1 MIALFAVRSLF
12 SPTLSHVHKFLMV
25 VCLVCIMGAA
35 FFCQQRVFRG
45 EKLSS
50 ISTYATDGTDV
61 SEFRDDKILQAVTW
75 NIAAV
80 NNNPFEYWIT
90 NEDSNYNKIMSRVS
104 GVIDNPGDLDV
115 PVHQIFTDS
124 MFDELA
130 ESMTSANWTGV
141 DETRDLWN
149 SQYRD
154 RKIIS
159 GFIKDG
165 ELGKKRLASMPDR
178 VTNTIN
184 TVNEG
189 VVMRPSV
196 INCYNSGDLGTMDQ
210 WWSQWRSFIFER
222 EVTIKKHG
230 VETVVKI
237 KDMLSKIKRSKYP
250 SITPE
255 EEAIS
260 IPLQTMCAAIF
271 DSILVAMMNA
281 IDVKSWQ
288 PMREDMCNKLNRK
301 KAERTMEIL
310 EKSYGNVDIQF
321 LQEVASSFADAA
333 KDKPLS
339 DLFDIFYPASM
350 DSDRDQ
356 NSFILLKKG
365 KFSDVSEVTVEVLK
379 QLETARQV
387 PIANGDLLALKCTD
401 SEDGTKYILA
411 SFHGDTNGLATV
423 PIVTAVQRYAAL
435 HSNYRLLFGLDA
447 NTYDTPEVDQQGMV
461 QFAQFYTEKKLNS
474 CYGQHPNPKN
484 FTTFHARTHLQPQ
497 LNKAV
502 KLEEKDFKGD
512 KNPKD
517 FILFFDTDFKVVST
531 QKDNT
536 GERKYIEGMVFPTL
550 TFPSDHGVTST
561 VLIESKKEESS
572 RLRRVL
578 SNRRIYSPHVIDIET
593 SVNTGRRRRK
603 DKLVII

>member
-1 MIALFAVRSLF
+1 MIAIFAIRSLL
-12 SPTLSHVHKFLMV
+12 SPTLSYVNKIFLV
-25 VCLVCIMGAA
+25 VCLVAIMSGA
-35 FFCQQRVFRG
+35 FFLQQRGYGIQVFSSAIVYGNDGTEIPMDRE
-45 EKLSS
+45 EKL
-50 ISTYATDGTDV
+50 
-61 SEFRDDKILQAVTW
+61 LQALTW

-90 NEDSNYNKIMSRVS
+90 NDDMNYNKIMSKVS
-104 GVIDNPGDLDV
+104 AFIDSPGALDI
-115 PVHQIFTDS
+115 PVHEIFTDK
-124 MFDELA
+124 MFEELA
-130 ESMTSANWTGV
+130 ESMMMANWTGIE
-141 DETRDLWN
+141 ETRQLWN

-154 RKIIS
+154 RKAIS

-189 VVMRPSV
+189 TVMRPSV
-196 INCYNSGDLGTMDQ
+196 INCYNSGDLGTVEK
-210 WWSQWRSFIFER
+210 WWSQWRKFIFER
-222 EVTIKKHG
+222 EVLVKKHG
-230 VETVVKI
+230 VETVVKVR
-237 KDMLSKIKRSKYP
+237 DMLSKIKRSKYP
-250 SITPE
+250 SITAE
-255 EEAIS
+255 EEIIS

-281 IDVKSWQ
+281 IDLDSWQ

-321 LQEVASSFADAA
+321 LQEVASSFADTAIG
-333 KDKPLS
+333 KPLS
-339 DLFDIFYPASM
+339 ELFDIYYPSAM
-350 DSDRDQ
+350 DSERDQ

-365 KFSDVSEVTVEVLK
+365 KFTDISEVTGEVLK
-379 QLETARQV
+379 ELDAEKRV
-387 PIANGDLLALKCTD
+387 PIANGDLFALKCSD
-401 SEDGTKYILA
+401 ALDGTTYLLA

-423 PIVTAVQRYAAL
+423 PIVTAVHRYASI
-435 HSNYRLLFGLDA
+435 HPQHRLLFGLDA
-447 NTYDTPEVDQQGMV
+447 NTYAAPEVDQQGV
-461 QFAQFYTEKKLNS
+461 TQFAQFYTEKNLNS
-474 CYGQHPNPKN
+474 CYGQTPNPQN

-502 KLEEKDFKGD
+502 KLEDKDVKGD

-517 FILFFDTDFKVVST
+517 FILFFNTDFKVLST
-531 QKDNT
+531 MKDNT

-561 VLIESKKEESS
+561 TLIERFKGDRKLRHYKKKGISKKR
-572 RLRRVL
+572 RLIKSGKDL
-578 SNRRIYSPHVIDIET
+578 KIAEIE
-593 SVNTGRRRRK
+593 K
-603 DKLVII
+603 QE

>member
-25 VCLVCIMGAA
+25 VGLVAIMGAA

-45 EKLSS
+45 EKMSS
-50 ISTYATDGTDV
+50 ISTYATDGSDV

-90 NEDSNYNKIMSRVS
+90 NEDLNYNKIMSRVS
-104 GVIDNPGDLDV
+104 GVIDDPGDLDV

-141 DETRDLWN
+141 DATRDLWN

-281 IDVKSWQ
+281 IDVKAWQ

-333 KDKPLS
+333 KEKPLS
-339 DLFDIFYPASM
+339 SLFDIFYPASM

-365 KFSDVSEVTVEVLK
+365 KFSEVSEVTGEVLK
-379 QLETARQV
+379 QLETAKQV
-387 PIANGDLLALKCTD
+387 PIANGDLLALKCVD
-401 SEDGTKYILA
+401 AEDGTKYILA

-423 PIVTAVQRYAAL
+423 PIVTAVQRYAAM

-561 VLIESKKEESS
+561 ILIENKREESLRHKS
-572 RLRRVL
+572 RRALSRRVNNPTDRTGL
-578 SNRRIYSPHVIDIET
+578 ET
-593 SVNTGRRRRK
+593 SVNVGRRK
-603 DKLVII
+603 EKKI